1 MATKKI
7 SGAKSIV
14 YNSVKGALI
23 STGALAVDTWFKINT
38 AGTSTTLPSDIE
50 GFVFKS
56 PLLIADQIT
65 LAAGDSVFPLT
76 LTELCKVDAEVSGE
90 MGTIDTTDSCD
101 YPYSTS
107 IVDGYTT
114 LSGSLNTMMRY
125 DETTGELSDISQTF
139 VNKFF
144 DIMEDDGEGVYT
156 YTAKNDSDLLLHFLL
171 NKDEIGG
178 DGKVLN
184 FLIIPIILSSITM
197 NIALKDVQKG
207 DYAWSKGQGPAQYYK
222 RHTSSSEA

>member
-7 SGAKSIV
+7 SGAKAIA
-14 YNSVKGALI
+14 YNCTKGTLV
-23 STGALAVDTWFKINT
+23 STGALAVDRWYKINT
-38 AGTSTTLPSDIE
+38 AGSSTALPSETE
-50 GFVFKS
+50 GFVFKT
-56 PLLIADQIT
+56 PHLVADQIT
-65 LAAGDSVFPLT
+65 LATGDSVYPLT
-76 LTELCKVDAEVSGE
+76 LTEVCKIDTEVSGE

-114 LSGSLNTMMRY
+114 LSGSLNTMMRF
-125 DETTGELSDISQTF
+125 DEDTGELSDATQLF

-156 YTAKNDSDLLLHFLL
+156 YTAKNDTDLLFFFLL

-184 FLIIPIILSSITM
+184 YLIIPVILSSITM

-207 DYAWSKGQGPAQYYK
+207 DYAWSKGQGPAIYYK